1 MDWTEFN
8 WRVVSYALVC
18 GLTCDCRQMGTNTGQ
33 STRVSFLCLLLWQG
47 PQKKGSSLPRGTLG
61 PLQKFSPAVTDS
73 LHGSSGLLRV
83 QNRGCQT
90 LLKLRLRALNYTFL
104 YTLLVKSRH
113 RRSPDRRGSDHTH
126 YSDDT
131 DDTKAWVTG
140 EWFTEPPGWW
150 WACTRD

>member
-1 MDWTEFN
+1 MGWTEFN

-83 QNRGCQT
+83 QNRGCQLPDPLKAQAQSLHGVASST
-90 LLKLRLRALNYTFL
+90 LSWLNQDTGKAQIEEEVI
-104 YTLLVKSRH
+104 TLITVMVLMIQRH
-113 RRSPDRRGSDHTH
+113 
-126 YSDDT
+126 
-131 DDTKAWVTG
+131 
-140 EWFTEPPGWW
+140 E
-150 WACTRD
+150 